1 MRNKKTMY
9 AAVAS
14 LLLTALGQA
23 VAGPILLSASAPA
36 QFGKDNIKFT
46 AQTQD
51 SYSLRLAQAGMV
63 SGSLQTLGM
72 GAALPSIDISS
83 AYLLKSDGVTRV
95 DFTESRAG
103 NWSNG
108 LNWVE
113 QWNLAPVNLSAGDW
127 TLIVVEQGWG
137 SKHYSAYQGGLSLVP
152 SSNTVPEPQMA
163 VLSLT
168 ALAAMGLVLRKR
180 RKA

>member
-1 MRNKKTMY
+1 MN
-9 AAVAS
+9 VALAG
-14 LLLTALGQA
+14 LLLAAAGQA
-23 VAGPILLSASAPA
+23 MAGPITLSASAPA

-51 SYSLRLAQAGMV
+51 SYSLHLEQAGLV
-63 SGSLQTLGM
+63 SGTLQTLGT
-72 GAALPSIDISS
+72 GTALPSIDISS

-95 DFTESRAG
+95 DFTESKAG
-103 NWSNG
+103 NWNSG

-113 QWNLAPVNLSAGDW
+113 QWSLAPVSLSAGDW
-127 TLIVVEQGWG
+127 TLVVVEQGWG

-152 SSNTVPEPQMA
+152 ISNSNKVPEPQMA

>member
-1 MRNKKTMY
+1 MRNKKTMG

-14 LLLTALGQA
+14 LLLAAAGQA
-23 VAGPILLSASAPA
+23 MAGPITLSASAPA

-46 AQTQD
+46 SQTQD
-51 SYSLRLAQAGMV
+51 SYSLHLEQAGLV
-63 SGSLQTLGM
+63 SGTLQTVGS
-72 GAALPSIDISS
+72 GSALPSIDISS

-95 DFTESRAG
+95 NFTESKAG
-103 NWSNG
+103 NWTSG

-113 QWNLAPVNLSAGDW
+113 QWSLAPVSLSAGDW
-127 TLIVVEQGWG
+127 TLVVVERGWG
-137 SKHYSAYQGGLSLVP
+137 SKHYSAYQGGLTLVP
-152 SSNTVPEPQMA
+152 GSNTVPEPQMA